1 MITNDDKALLVLNR
15 LIRASRDAELGF
27 MAAADGAG
35 DPELVQL
42 FAEYGVQRAKY
53 VVELQDRVR
62 TLRGTPEDSG
72 TVGGEVH
79 RAWMGLKAAVD
90 SNETHGILA
99 ECVRGEAAA
108 LLAYREAL
116 AERDVDEQ
124 THDIIQRQYELVQ
137 AAHDRVRQL
146 RDSATYA
153 HR

>member
-27 MAAADGAG
+27 MAAADGVG

-42 FAEYGVQRAKY
+42 FAEYGLQRAKY
-53 VVELQDRVR
+53 VMELQNRVR
-62 TLRGTPEDSG
+62 TLRGSPEDSG

-90 SNETHGILA
+90 SSETHSVLS
-99 ECVRGEAAA
+99 ECVKGEAVA
-108 LLAYREAL
+108 LVAYREAM
-116 AERDVDEQ
+116 AERDIDEQ
-124 THDIIQRQYELVQ
+124 TRDIIQRQYELVQ